1 MNKLIKLV
9 LILAMAVVMILPI
22 VGNSNVVANAS
33 VVEGDIDVDD
43 IAELFFPTNNNTIDE
58 QVYLGGFPLGMTID
72 GKGVTVVGLNE
83 FIGSD
88 GKVCCP
94 AIDSGIVIG
103 DTIIEVEGV
112 AINNSSKLADISA
125 KSQGRQ
131 LSVRYIHDN
140 VTLSTTITPSMDLSS
155 RQYRMGFWTR
165 DSSSGIGTL
174 TFYRTNLQF
183 ASLGHPICDSS
194 GNIVSATDG
203 SIYYCDIND
212 VKMGQKG
219 CAGEL
224 KGSFDANR
232 CIGSIYTNNKYG
244 VYGNLSTMPQFDT
257 GLVDVASANQVKAG
271 KAYIYTTV
279 GEGGRQCYEIE
290 IVKVSQSRA
299 HDDKGMVIKIT
310 DPELLAITGGIVQGM
325 SGSPIVQDGRLI
337 GAVTHVFVNDPT
349 RGYGIFIG
357 NMLDMADNIAG

>member
-1 MNKLIKLV
+1 MF
-9 LILAMAVVMILPI
+9 LPVI
-22 VGNSNVVANAS
+22 AQTDVVATAS
-33 VVEGDIDVDD
+33 TTDIDMDD
-43 IAELFFPTNNNTIDE
+43 ISQLFFPVDNESIDE

-72 GKGVTVVGLNE
+72 GKGVTIVGLNE
-83 FIGSD
+83 FIGD
-88 GKVCCP
+88 NGEVCCP
-94 AIDSGIVIG
+94 AIDSGIVVG

-112 AINNSSKLADISA
+112 AINNSTKLADISA

-131 LSVRYIHDN
+131 LEIRYIHGGSTN
-140 VTLSTTITPSMDLSS
+140 STTITPAMDLSS

-183 ASLGHPICDSS
+183 ASLGHPICDDS
-194 GNIVSATDG
+194 GNIVPTTDG
-203 SIYYCDIND
+203 SVYYCDIND

-232 CIGSIYTNNKYG
+232 GIGSIFANNKYG
-244 VYGNLSTMPQFDT
+244 VYGNLSAMPQYDT
-257 GLVDVASANQVKAG
+257 SLIDVATVSHVKPG
-271 KAYIYTTV
+271 KAHIYTTV
-279 GEGGRQCYEIE
+279 GDSGRQRYDIE

-299 HDDKGMVIKIT
+299 HNDKGMVIKVT

-325 SGSPIVQDGRLI
+325 SGSPIVQNGKLV

-357 NMLDMADNIAG
+357 NMLDTADNIKN